1 ERADLHRRVL
11 DVLEARGHSDAGL
24 LAHHAARA
32 RFEPGDVRPAAL
44 AVGAAQE
51 ALARRHR
58 VVALMERRDLHGVD
72 AEVAAFARRAERLGD
87 PLYTWYAPM
96 WRAMRAHAD
105 GRLDEAEALSRQAR
119 AIGEAGG
126 SVNAPLLDRVLA
138 ICIAGDRGDAAG
150 VDAAWD
156 AIVRSHP
163 DLLRL
168 PLRHVLTAW
177 VETEAGRL

>member
-32 RFEPGDVRPAAL
+32 RFEPGDVRPVAL

-126 SVNAPLLDRVLA
+126 SVNAPLPTG
-138 ICIAGDRGDAAG
+138 C
-150 VDAAWD
+150 W
-156 AIVRSHP
+156 RSASP
-163 DLLRL
+163 ATGAT
-168 PLRHVLTAW
+168 PPASTPPGTPSSAP
-177 VETEAGRL
+177 TPTCSGCPSATS